1 MTTLHAAKD
10 LKDGNP
16 WEKYMQAE
24 QPEVRVKGFDLGFKG
39 LGP

>member
-24 QPEVRVKGFDLGFKG
+24 QQEVRVKGLDLG
-39 LGP
+39 LRV